1 MERMNPHR
9 YRLSKW
15 LVALIVIVSP
25 PIDMAVGYF
34 LGTEQWPQFAV
45 SLCLTIG
52 LGAVYYII
60 YMWQLEWL
68 SRKGSGNAK
77 D

>member
-15 LVALIVIVSP
+15 ICAIIIVISP

-34 LGTEQWPQFAV
+34 LGTEQWPQFVVVLA
-45 SLCLTIG
+45 LTIL
-52 LGAVYYII
+52 LGAAYYFI
-60 YMWQLEWL
+60 YMAQLEHL
-68 SRKGSGNAK
+68 SRGKPDAK